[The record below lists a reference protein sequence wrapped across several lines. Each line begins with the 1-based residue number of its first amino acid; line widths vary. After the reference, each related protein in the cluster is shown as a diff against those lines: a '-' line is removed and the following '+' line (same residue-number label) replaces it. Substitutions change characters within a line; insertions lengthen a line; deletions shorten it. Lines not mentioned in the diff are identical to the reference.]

1 MIARRG
7 AEYRETLH
15 YVNCNVCARV
25 NIALKARAKNAEHA
39 KSFSTVI
46 ILA

>member
-25 NIALKARAKNAEHA
+25 NIVCDLASALTIDVEGTTL
-39 KSFSTVI
+39 SV
-46 ILA
+46 